1 MKLRLILKMRSYSK
15 SEILLWNPDFTL
27 KVRFYFESEILLWK
41 WDFAVE
47 VRFLKVRFYC
57 QNDIWLFKLKIS
69 SIRLRFYPEIK
80 IWQSK
85 IGTSRLPYSSHIQEI
100 EIIDNQKKFKSHF
113 KVTLGI
119 RTIKTSWWNRFSK
132 NGEKHCHTF

>member
-1 MKLRLILKMRSYSK
+1 MKLWLILKMRSYSK
-15 SEILLWNPDFTL
+15 SEILLWNRDFTL

-57 QNDIWLFKLKIS
+57 QNDIWLFKLKIP
-69 SIRLRFYPEIK
+69 SIRLRFYKVRLALLGFHTYLIYRELK
-80 IWQSK
+80 IL
-85 IGTSRLPYSSHIQEI
+85 IT
-100 EIIDNQKKFKSHF
+100 KKFKSHF

-119 RTIKTSWWNRFSK
+119 RTIKTSWWNRSSK